1 MTRKDY
7 VKVAKAIN
15 NNSYGIGKHSIG
27 KDNLVDELC
36 TVFEEDN
43 PNFILVPTRK
53 SNKINRNASTPKVF
67 TQFILPFFFAI
78 FTLFFMP

>member
-27 KDNLVDELC
+27 KNNLVDELC

-43 PNFILVPTRK
+43 PNFNNSR
-53 SNKINRNASTPKVF
+53 
-67 TQFILPFFFAI
+67 FIKACNEEG
-78 FTLFFMP
+78 

>member
-27 KDNLVDELC
+27 KDN
-36 TVFEEDN
+36 
-43 PNFILVPTRK
+43 
-53 SNKINRNASTPKVF
+53 
-67 TQFILPFFFAI
+67 
-78 FTLFFMP
+78 